1 MDGSQVFLKG
11 QVDKVVGG
19 GGSALSVELRYLL
32 HQAKGGKPSGKV
44 GCREN
49 QLLPVQYTFIG
60 HSAQVLELLVHICG
74 EVTEGGDLHLLFE
87 VHWVC

>member
-1 MDGSQVFLKG
+1 M
-11 QVDKVVGG
+11 VGG
-19 GGSALSVELRYLL
+19 SSTLSVQLRNLL

-49 QLLPVQYTFIG
+49 QLLSVQYTLIG
-60 HSAQVLELLVHICG
+60 HSAQGLELLVHICG
-74 EVTEGGDLHLLFE
+74 EVTEGGDLQLLFV

>member
-11 QVDKVVGG
+11 QVDEVVG
-19 GGSALSVELRYLL
+19 GGSALSVQLRDLL
-32 HQAKGGKPSGKV
+32 HQAEGGKPSGKV

-49 QLLPVQYTFIG
+49 QLLPVQYTLIG

-74 EVTEGGDLHLLFE
+74 EVTEGGDLQLLFV

>member
-11 QVDKVVGG
+11 QVDEVVG
-19 GGSALSVELRYLL
+19 GGSALSVQLRDLL

-49 QLLPVQYTFIG
+49 QLLSVQYTLIG
-60 HSAQVLELLVHICG
+60 HSAQPQELLVHGCG
-74 EVTEGGDLHLLFE
+74 EVTKGGDLQLLFM
-87 VHWVC
+87 VYWVY